1 MIHFNDLTPEEIAVR
16 SLLTRKTSDWERRD
30 TPFARW
36 CQRLRAE
43 WAASPAGKLALA
55 ECEAKAG
62 KVRRRVLGG
71 GPGAA

>member
-16 SLLTRKTSDWERRD
+16 ALLTRKTSDWERRD
-30 TPFARW
+30 TRFARW
-36 CQRLRAE
+36 CQALRDE
-43 WAASPAGKLALA
+43 WAASPAGKRALA